1 MLFLSSMPFKHMDFM
16 SSRNGTIQLKLRDV
30 PQIKDFLLIIVLLDI
45 AMPAASMNCE
55 GMNGCWNHNTDISNC

>member
-1 MLFLSSMPFKHMDFM
+1 MIQNIRFEHKNTILSSMPLKHMGFM

-45 AMPAASMNCE
+45 ARCFNE
-55 GMNGCWNHNTDISNC
+55 L

>member
-1 MLFLSSMPFKHMDFM
+1 MVFLSSMPFKHMGFM

-45 AMPAASMNCE
+45 ARCFNE
-55 GMNGCWNHNTDISNC
+55 L

>member
-1 MLFLSSMPFKHMDFM
+1 MDFM

-45 AMPAASMNCE
+45 ARCFNE
-55 GMNGCWNHNTDISNC
+55 L

>member
-1 MLFLSSMPFKHMDFM
+1 MPFKHMDFM

-45 AMPAASMNCE
+45 ARCFNE
-55 GMNGCWNHNTDISNC
+55 L